1 MIASRPFLPDPE
13 DREEKA
19 LDSGG
24 LPVLTRE
31 NDRMGWKRR
40 RWCFQGSF
48 KNPSVH
54 YIMVAFI
61 DQVNIHQV
69 PTTSRRLWKAL
80 EIH

>member
-48 KNPSVH
+48 
-54 YIMVAFI
+54 
-61 DQVNIHQV
+61 
-69 PTTSRRLWKAL
+69 
-80 EIH
+80 